1 MVWGKKP
8 RQKGEGEESGGEIES
23 DWSAF
28 NMQCYK
34 NEQLRWPKKKGSQAE
49 RKCYRGCIEK
59 WEIER
64 RGEGVC
70 EDEERWTMQH
80 RPQQQREQF
89 NRASTAGQLELDVRR
104 ASLYKHLM
112 RPCHSAVSSWSAIL
126 FLIDNDGTCEEGERE
141 LWPRLYANTLV
152 LALSVRT
159 NRKLAY
165 LAFLQSFHLIYTN
178 KFAPGSSY
186 SYTAP
191 TPTPIPPCPGPCPG
205 HQQTEMAPDN
215 GRAQRSA
222 PPPAS

>member
-1 MVWGKKP
+1 MGIVG
-8 RQKGEGEESGGEIES
+8 
-23 DWSAF
+23 
-28 NMQCYK
+28 
-34 NEQLRWPKKKGSQAE
+34 
-49 RKCYRGCIEK
+49 RG
-59 WEIER
+59 
-64 RGEGVC
+64 
-70 EDEERWTMQH
+70 EERWAMQH
-80 RPQQQREQF
+80 GPQQQREQF
-89 NRASTAGQLELDVRR
+89 NRASTAGQLELNVRR

-112 RPCHSAVSSWSAIL
+112 RPCHSAMSSWSAIL

-186 SYTAP
+186 STPAP